1 MLVCSIVQSEK
12 IVLLVDNA
20 KYTSPAIQNQM
31 IQLVGSAILDEIVRR
46 VKEAKLYSI
55 IADETPDNSK
65 TEQLSLLVRYVWNG
79 KVEERLLAVI
89 PVKETTA
96 EVLFNTVCNKVEE
109 HGIEISNL
117 RGQCYDGASNVSGVH
132 TGLQA
137 RIKELSPSALFTH
150 CYAHVLNLVI
160 VDTMNNN
167 PIAKDFFG
175 TLQNLYVFIE
185 TCSKRHAVYLEQQR
199 KVNQASGEEEERKRE
214 YVLKKL
220 SDTRWACRADSIK
233 AFHHTIKAV
242 MATLKDIRENEKK
255 ANIAAEAKGLLK
267 NIKEFE
273 FILALEV
280 YFLYF
285 IEHLFIA
292 F

>member
-1 MLVCSIVQSEK
+1 M
-12 IVLLVDNA
+12 
-20 KYTSPAIQNQM
+20 
-31 IQLVGSAILDEIVRR
+31 RR

-167 PIAKDFFG
+167 RIAKVIS
-175 TLQNLYVFIE
+175 LEHYKICLYLFKPAPNDMQFI
-185 TCSKRHAVYLEQQR
+185 
-199 KVNQASGEEEERKRE
+199 
-214 YVLKKL
+214 
-220 SDTRWACRADSIK
+220 
-233 AFHHTIKAV
+233 
-242 MATLKDIRENEKK
+242 
-255 ANIAAEAKGLLK
+255 
-267 NIKEFE
+267 
-273 FILALEV
+273 
-280 YFLYF
+280 
-285 IEHLFIA
+285 
-292 F
+292 

>member
-20 KYTSPAIQNQM
+20 KYTSPAIQNQI

-137 RIKELSPSALFTH
+137 RIK
-150 CYAHVLNLVI
+150 
-160 VDTMNNN
+160 
-167 PIAKDFFG
+167 
-175 TLQNLYVFIE
+175 
-185 TCSKRHAVYLEQQR
+185 
-199 KVNQASGEEEERKRE
+199 
-214 YVLKKL
+214 
-220 SDTRWACRADSIK
+220 
-233 AFHHTIKAV
+233 
-242 MATLKDIRENEKK
+242 
-255 ANIAAEAKGLLK
+255 
-267 NIKEFE
+267 
-273 FILALEV
+273 
-280 YFLYF
+280 
-285 IEHLFIA
+285 
-292 F
+292 